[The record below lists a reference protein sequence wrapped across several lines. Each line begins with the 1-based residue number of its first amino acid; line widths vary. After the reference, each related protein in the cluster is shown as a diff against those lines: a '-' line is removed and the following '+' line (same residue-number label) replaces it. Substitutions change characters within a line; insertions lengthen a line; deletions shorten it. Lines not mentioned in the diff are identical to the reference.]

1 MTLESSSTLVSLPIN
16 EVFEQLIQASTYER
30 LLPEEAN
37 FQSKD
42 EKQFNFK
49 LSGMPVIALK
59 IGRETAYNEVVLVAD
74 GGNIPFELTIMLSE
88 VDSQT
93 KIQIKFDG
101 TLNAMM
107 QMMVKKPLTQLLETL
122 IGNAKKL

>member
-1 MTLESSSTLVSLPIN
+1 MTLESSSTLVSLHIN

-42 EKQFNFK
+42 EKQFSFK

-59 IGRETAYNEVVLVAD
+59 IGRETAFNEVVLVAD

-107 QMMVKKPLTQLLETL
+107 QMMVKKPLTNFIETL
-122 IGNAKKL
+122 TDNIETI